1 MSGWRSG
8 RSGVGKAA
16 GVFGWAF
23 RLAFGG
29 VGLFCLAYGGI
40 DVLSHVAYSMNGQRS
55 EAILVAQRT
64 VCSLEYQLSNESDLR
79 RDPMSCEAAEAAAK
93 ANAGRQAR
101 MVRETIA
108 RLRFPLA
115 DGKIRG
121 GNQGQRE
128 QQAFPSM
135 ATGSSVAI
143 IYTEANPADFR
154 LALNAARIAELVL
167 LMGVGLLILMFAVFG
182 TGERGS
188 RGQKFTIRGNSV
200 SSS

>member
-1 MSGWRSG
+1 M
-8 RSGVGKAA
+8 
-16 GVFGWAF
+16 
-23 RLAFGG
+23 
-29 VGLFCLAYGGI
+29 FCLAYGGI

-115 DGKIRG
+115 DGKIRVEETKVSAS
-121 GNQGQRE
+121 NKLS
-128 QQAFPSM
+128 PSM

-143 IYTEANPADFR
+143 I
-154 LALNAARIAELVL
+154 
-167 LMGVGLLILMFAVFG
+167 
-182 TGERGS
+182 
-188 RGQKFTIRGNSV
+188 
-200 SSS
+200 